1 MQVRLEKYEAKPA
14 FPVTPFAAFVQGGE
28 EGLFMRSEPPAGLFS
43 FASNG
48 TFFSVRLLFKG
59 EIRLISGNELNPFD

>member
-48 TFFSVRLLFKG
+48 TFFFRPSSFQR
-59 EIRLISGNELNPFD
+59 GNTVNFGKRT